1 MYTTQLRV
9 KRHLT
14 TLIVAALIVSLL
26 AAFAP
31 AQTARADYS
40 ASGSCYQ
47 YHTVRYGENLFRIG
61 LLYGVSWTY
70 LQSINYLPNANWI
83 YAGQVL
89 CVSGGVSYPYPQP
102 QPPAYCRANYYVR
115 YGDTLG
121 SIARWYGVN
130 VYTLA
135 QANGIYNINHV
146 NAGQYLCIP

>member
-1 MYTTQLRV
+1 MYLTSLRV
-9 KRHLT
+9 RRSLN

-31 AQTARADYS
+31 AQTASADYS
-40 ASGSCYQ
+40 ASGSCTQ

-61 LLYGVSWTY
+61 LAYGVSWTY

-89 CVSGGVSYPYPQP
+89 CVSGGVVYPSPP
-102 QPPAYCRANYYVR
+102 PPPPAYCRAHYHVR

-121 SIARWYGVN
+121 GIARWYGVN

-135 QANGIYNINHV
+135 SANGIYNINHIY
-146 NAGQYLCIP
+146 AGQRLCIP